1 MTKMLRFAAR
11 QGMLAALLVGLS
23 ACADTSDK
31 GAAGGFEPV
40 TAADLQTATLTFAT
54 FGDRALTLVDGRWD
68 DPAGTGEW
76 LELLPDWSGVG
87 DFDADETMETAG
99 VARIFHLDY
108 GEVYLAYSVEATANG
123 PVVQADRPLGLDIE
137 IESFEVADNQL
148 VIVSRE
154 PRGAN
159 PRAERIYRILNGR
172 WELASHRSLREAN
185 AS

>member
-1 MTKMLRFAAR
+1 MLRFAIR

-23 ACADTSDK
+23 ACADAADE

-54 FGDRALTLVDGRWD
+54 FGEGAMTLVDGRWD

-76 LELLPDWSGVG
+76 LELLTDWSGVG
-87 DFDADETMETAG
+87 DFDADGTLETAG
-99 VARIFHLDY
+99 VARIFHRDY
-108 GEVYLAYSVEATANG
+108 GEVYLAYSVETTAEG

-137 IESFEVADNQL
+137 IESFAVADNQL

-172 WELASHRSLREAN
+172 WELASHRTLRQAD

>member
-1 MTKMLRFAAR
+1 MRETTTMLRFSAR
-11 QGMLAALLVGLS
+11 QGLLAALLVGLS
-23 ACADTSDK
+23 ACADSSNE

-54 FGDRALTLVDGRWD
+54 FGDRTLTLVDGRWD
-68 DPAGTGEW
+68 DPTGTGEW
-76 LELLPDWSGVG
+76 LELLTDWSGIA
-87 DFDADETMETAG
+87 DFDADETME
-99 VARIFHLDY
+99 Y
-108 GEVYLAYSVEATANG
+108 GEVYLAYSVETTAEG

-172 WELASHRSLREAN
+172 WELASHRTLREAD